1 MTFNISSTEMENL
14 LSHVLDVISKNICVS
29 ESDYATLNQ
38 HFNALTSVLENGI
51 DKRFSPILRTQG
63 SIRLGTAVKPVD
75 EIGLDADIIC
85 ELYNVPTY
93 YTQKD
98 VQEIVGR
105 VLRND
110 SRYKDLLQEPQ
121 GGRRC
126 FTIEYA
132 DGTHVDILPCVV
144 DESYRQHMLNLSDKA
159 EDYIL
164 SITDKKSIGFSTDS
178 NRDNWGKSNPIG
190 YANRFEQIA
199 KMFETTPK
207 SLYEVRASVEPFP
220 KYEDKTE
227 KLTLQKV
234 VQLLKRHRD
243 MLMGDDEDKPV
254 SILMTTL
261 AEEAYTKSNGGT
273 LYEVFAYIVQH
284 LTDYITYK
292 EGKPVVLNPV
302 LPQENFADKW
312 QEKPRKMQQFQ
323 KWHNT
328 LVNDV
333 QDLRNLKGDL
343 LANKLKAMFGTP
355 AVIRAYTTIAKQD
368 HKAVRNG
375 ILTMSTATGTWS
387 SSTAGKTVKPH
398 TFYASSAGYK
408 LMPPKPQLPLEV
420 QQKFLENT
428 YPNSR
433 VIKKNN
439 GFDWFMDMT
448 PKADSLTYTVK
459 IEVRKNCIPRVQVVN
474 PMPLAM
480 APGKKQ
486 YEHINHPQH
495 LQYLCLN
502 VRGEW
507 TPDMRISETFVP
519 WASEWLLNYE
529 YWLVT
534 GEWEGGGLH
543 RGVYKE

>member
-29 ESDYATLNQ
+29 ESDYAILNN
-38 HFNALTSVLENGI
+38 HFKGLTETLENGI

-75 EIGLDADIIC
+75 EVGLDADIIC
-85 ELYNVPTY
+85 ELYNVPSN

-105 VLRND
+105 VLR
-110 SRYKDLLQEPQ
+110 SSPKYKDLLKEPQ

-144 DESYRQHMLNLSDKA
+144 DENYRQHMLNVSDNA

-164 SITDKKSIGFSTDS
+164 SITDKKRDGFATDP

-190 YANRFEQIA
+190 YANRFERIA
-199 KMFETTPK
+199 KLFETCHK

-227 KLTLQKV
+227 KLTLQKI
-234 VQLLKRHRD
+234 VQLIKRHRD
-243 MLMGDDEDKPV
+243 VLMGDDEDKPV

-261 AEEAYTKSNGGT
+261 AEEAYTSSHGGS
-273 LYEVFAYIVQH
+273 LFQVFNYIAHH
-284 LTDYITYK
+284 LTDYILYK
-292 EGKPVVLNPV
+292 DGKPVVLNPV
-302 LPQENFADKW
+302 LPKENFADKW
-312 QEKPRKMQQFQ
+312 QEKPRKMEQFQ
-323 KWHNT
+323 KWHNA
-328 LVNDV
+328 LVA
-333 QDLRNLKGDL
+333 DLQSLTELKGDK
-343 LANKLKAMFGTP
+343 LANKLKSMFGDR
-355 AVIRAYTTIAKQD
+355 AVTRAYTAMAKQD
-368 HKAVRNG
+368 HKDVRSG
-375 ILTMSTATGTWS
+375 ILTMSTTTGGWS
-387 SSTAGKTVKPH
+387 ASEAGKTVKPH
-398 TFYASSAGYK
+398 TFYATKAGYK
-408 LMPPKPQLPLEV
+408 LMPPKPQLALEV
-420 QQKFLENT
+420 QQKFLEKT

-433 VIKKNN
+433 VNEVDN
-439 GFDWFMDMT
+439 GFDWYMDMT
-448 PKADSLTYTVK
+448 PKPDSYTYTVK
-459 IEVRKNCIPRVQVVN
+459 IEVRKNCVPQVQVVS
-474 PMPLAM
+474 PMPLPK
-480 APGKKQ
+480 APGKKE

-507 TPDMRISETFVP
+507 TPDMRISDTFVP

-543 RGVYKE
+543 RGVYKK

>member
-1 MTFNISSTEMENL
+1 MTFNVSSTEMENF

-51 DKRFSPILRTQG
+51 DKRLSPILRTQG
-63 SIRLGTAVKPVD
+63 SIRIGTAVKPVD

-85 ELYNVPTY
+85 ELYNVPTF

-126 FTIEYA
+126 FTIVYA

-144 DESYRQHMLNLSDKA
+144 DESYRQHMINLSDKA
-159 EDYIL
+159 EDYVL

-178 NRDNWGKSNPIG
+178 NRDNWDKSNPIG
-190 YANRFEQIA
+190 YTNRFEQIA
-199 KMFETTPK
+199 KQFETKHK
-207 SLYEVRASVEPFP
+207 SAFEVRASVEPFP

-292 EGKPVVLNPV
+292 EGKLSAYV
-302 LPQENFADKW
+302 
-312 QEKPRKMQQFQ
+312 
-323 KWHNT
+323 
-328 LVNDV
+328 
-333 QDLRNLKGDL
+333 G
-343 LANKLKAMFGTP
+343 LA
-355 AVIRAYTTIAKQD
+355 
-368 HKAVRNG
+368 H
-375 ILTMSTATGTWS
+375 
-387 SSTAGKTVKPH
+387 AG
-398 TFYASSAGYK
+398 
-408 LMPPKPQLPLEV
+408 
-420 QQKFLENT
+420 
-428 YPNSR
+428 
-433 VIKKNN
+433 
-439 GFDWFMDMT
+439 
-448 PKADSLTYTVK
+448 
-459 IEVRKNCIPRVQVVN
+459 
-474 PMPLAM
+474 
-480 APGKKQ
+480 
-486 YEHINHPQH
+486 
-495 LQYLCLN
+495 
-502 VRGEW
+502 
-507 TPDMRISETFVP
+507 RI
-519 WASEWLLNYE
+519 
-529 YWLVT
+529 
-534 GEWEGGGLH
+534 
-543 RGVYKE
+543 